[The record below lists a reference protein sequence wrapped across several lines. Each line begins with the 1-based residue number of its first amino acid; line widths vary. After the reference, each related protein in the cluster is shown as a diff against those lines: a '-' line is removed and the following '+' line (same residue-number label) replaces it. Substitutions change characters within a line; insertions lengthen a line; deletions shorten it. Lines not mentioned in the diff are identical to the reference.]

1 MTINRL
7 KEKLREY
14 EEKIE
19 DRVQVMYEYQYF
31 GKASKCEILFLT
43 TLGLTFYT
51 KVLFCKGVLG
61 VKYGDQPLILD
72 WGALKITKSS
82 IVNNCSGS

>member
-1 MTINRL
+1 MIISCGLFCLIEVTINRL

-14 EEKIE
+14 EEKME

-31 GKASKCEILFLT
+31 GKASKCLLNSLLACC

-51 KVLFCKGVLG
+51 KVLFC
-61 VKYGDQPLILD
+61 
-72 WGALKITKSS
+72 
-82 IVNNCSGS
+82 

>member
-31 GKASKCEILFLT
+31 GKAGKCQILFLT

-51 KVLFCKGVLG
+51 KVLFCRGVLG
-61 VKYGDQPLILD
+61 VKYGD
-72 WGALKITKSS
+72 
-82 IVNNCSGS
+82 